1 MPNPIAHP
9 ALTTSTA
16 PAMPRGI
23 AAQLKNVSV
32 RFNRPGGGV
41 TTALR
46 DVSLELH
53 EGELLVFVGRSG
65 SGKTTALNVLA
76 GLASPSEGTAT
87 ILGRTPVAA
96 RADMGYMFAR
106 DALLPWRSAT
116 RNIEFGL
123 ELRGVS
129 KEKRRECAL
138 EYLNMVHLKD
148 YAGNYPGQLSQG
160 QRQRVALARTW
171 ALSPKVMLMDE
182 PFAALDAQT
191 RESLQT
197 EFLRMWALERRSIVF
212 VTHDINEA
220 ICLGDRILV
229 FSQGS
234 LAREF
239 GVPFERPRDVL
250 EISSQPDA
258 HAMFREIRDLLKH

>member
-1 MPNPIAHP
+1 
-9 ALTTSTA
+9 
-16 PAMPRGI
+16 
-23 AAQLKNVSV
+23 
-32 RFNRPGGGV
+32 
-41 TTALR
+41 
-46 DVSLELH
+46 
-53 EGELLVFVGRSG
+53 
-65 SGKTTALNVLA
+65 
-76 GLASPSEGTAT
+76 
-87 ILGRTPVAA
+87 
-96 RADMGYMFAR
+96 MFAR
-106 DALLPWRSAT
+106 DALLPWRNAT

-123 ELRGVS
+123 ELRGVA
-129 KEKRRECAL
+129 KDKRRECAL
-138 EYLNMVHLKD
+138 DYLNMVHLKD

-191 RESLQT
+191 RESLQA
-197 EFLRMWALERRSIVF
+197 EFLRMWALERRSVVF

-220 ICLGDRILV
+220 ICLADRILV

-239 GVPFERPRDVL
+239 AVPFERPRDVL